1 MMCFLAMHLSVRANA
16 AMHLSVRANAA
27 MHLDYA
33 SLHLGE
39 G

>member
-1 MMCFLAMHLSVRANA
+1 MMCFLAMHLSVRASA